1 MRKLFLEV
9 VTPERIVYSGEVD
22 MVIANTVEGEIG
34 ILPLHMPLISLL
46 KIGELRV
53 KIGEETEYIAVHGGY
68 LEVKEDKVSVLAE
81 AAELASEIDVARA
94 RAAKERA
101 EEALK
106 GESEEDLE
114 EAQRALERALVRLR
128 ISDKAGK
135 KSLSS

>member
-1 MRKLFLEV
+1 
-9 VTPERIVYSGEVD
+9 

-34 ILPLHMPLISLL
+34 ILPLHIPLISLL

-114 EAQRALERALVRLR
+114 EAQKALERALVRLR
-128 ISDKAGK
+128 ISDKASK
-135 KSLSS
+135 KSLSG